1 MPVIVHSSYH
11 PPRFLTNSH
20 LQTILPSYIRRGE
33 NVEYE
38 REHFTTP
45 DDDVLL
51 LDWSRCGRA
60 SDRLLIINHGLCGH
74 SRRHYVLSLVKA
86 FNDIGWDCLA
96 WNYRGTGL
104 SEGVQ
109 LQFATNDSTHELD
122 WVTRH
127 AIAAGGYRKVAFSGY
142 SMGGNL
148 CLLYLG
154 RHAAELPP
162 EIVGAAVFCAAIDLS
177 ASSQM
182 FNTAIGRLY
191 ARHFLQKLLQM
202 MVRKHEQFPELV
214 DISDLESVT
223 TMDEFDERFTAPLMG
238 YADAEDYWRKASASR
253 WLDKIRVP
261 TLMVNPR
268 NDPFLAGDCYPVK
281 AAEENPHLFL
291 EMPDGGG
298 HCGFITPGLD
308 REWWPAFRAKEF
320 LGRLV

>member
-109 LQFATNDSTHELD
+109 LQFTTNDSTHELD

-253 WLDKIRVP
+253 WLDKIRLP

-268 NDPFLAGDCYPVK
+268 NGLFLAGDCYPVK